1 MEIFET
7 PFLDES
13 NENYI
18 QNIPEDHLK
27 NMISD
32 LTRKPK
38 ISIVPSKC
46 FQFYVFLKMIK
57 GHPAW

>member
-27 NMISD
+27 N
-32 LTRKPK
+32 PK
-38 ISIVPSKC
+38 I
-46 FQFYVFLKMIK
+46 
-57 GHPAW
+57 